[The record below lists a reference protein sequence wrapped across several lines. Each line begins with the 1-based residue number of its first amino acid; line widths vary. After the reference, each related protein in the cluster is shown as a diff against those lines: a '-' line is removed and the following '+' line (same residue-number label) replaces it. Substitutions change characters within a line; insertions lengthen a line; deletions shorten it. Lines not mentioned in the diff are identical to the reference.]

1 MKRGLVMLG
10 AAAAA
15 AAIAA
20 LAGFRGS
27 GRMDAELASV
37 LFAAPVQVRLAA
49 DQPLPAASAEP
60 RDIDAS
66 RRVLR
71 IDGGDAGFGRIV
83 DVARSGDTLYVL
95 DAMAKSVA
103 AFDTDGRWLFGFG
116 GEGGGPGEFREPVA
130 VMVLPWSGE
139 VAVWDVATQ
148 RLAMHTP
155 AGKETRGLVPAGG
168 ADDLVHRL
176 EAVDDGFVAELRSNP
191 LQVGRDAQRGMLV
204 TLDTAGRV
212 TGTLLRFPLA
222 GVSASHRESASG
234 RSSVTTWLKPPTW
247 SPEPRWDALP
257 DGTVVFAPGGPDEAY
272 RVDGSGRAVRF
283 HRPMRA
289 AGVTRQDRFR
299 HLDGLRQRRMIASPS
314 TSLRVLEPLNRR
326 FYAAVRP
333 SVTGVL
339 AGPAGA
345 VWTRGFDTRESW
357 RGFSRVW
364 NVAGDAGGLRRVRL
378 PGAFEPLQAQGGVVY
393 GVSTDSL
400 QVERLEAYRVEER

>member
-1 MKRGLVMLG
+1 MRIAELAERSGVSVRNIRFYHQAGVLPRPRLQGRTGWYDEEHLRRLRFVRQLQERGYSL
-10 AAAAA
+10 
-15 AAIAA
+15 AAIADMITA
-20 LAGFRGS
+20 
-27 GRMDAELASV
+27 
-37 LFAAPVQVRLAA
+37 QVPDGLE
-49 DQPLPAASAEP
+49 PAT
-60 RDIDAS
+60 
-66 RRVLR
+66 
-71 IDGGDAGFGRIV
+71 G
-83 DVARSGDTLYVL
+83 
-95 DAMAKSVA
+95 
-103 AFDTDGRWLFGFG
+103 
-116 GEGGGPGEFREPVA
+116 
-130 VMVLPWSGE
+130 
-139 VAVWDVATQ
+139 
-148 RLAMHTP
+148 
-155 AGKETRGLVPAGG
+155 
-168 ADDLVHRL
+168 
-176 EAVDDGFVAELRSNP
+176 
-191 LQVGRDAQRGMLV
+191 LQVGRDEQRGMLV

-272 RVDGSGRAVRF
+272 RVGGSGHAVRF

-357 RGFSRVW
+357 RGSSRVW
-364 NVAGDAGGLRRVRL
+364 NVVADAGGGRRVRL
-378 PGAFEPLQAQGGVVY
+378 PRAFEPLQAQGGVVY